1 MDVFGLR
8 DNLIKEYGSY
18 TRSFIR
24 IRHEPLQAK
33 VEQALKN
40 GELWPDPLV
49 QLNPAYKPGG
59 TIDGLVAQGKLHPEC
74 KRIFRRKEL
83 VGNGDDTLALSKDEP
98 MSLYLHQVEALAVG
112 RQHLPFV
119 VTTGTGSG
127 KSLSY
132 ILPIVDHVLRRGSGR
147 GIAAIAVYPMNALA
161 NSQMEELEKF
171 LQRGYPK
178 DQPPVTFARYT
189 GQERGEARARILDNP
204 PDILLTNYVMLELLL
219 TRQHERRL
227 IEAAQEL
234 SFLVLDELHTYRGR
248 QGADVAM
255 LVRRC
260 REAFSRE
267 RMVCIGT
274 SATMATEGTRLVRR
288 AAIAKVASAIF
299 GQDVQPDHIIDESLT
314 RTTLGTVASKTALRD
329 SVSAAANGQITGE
342 FDKLAADPLAGW
354 IESTLG
360 LTTEDNNQRL
370 RRADPRAIDGSS
382 GAVQELAASVGLPT
396 EVASKAIRNLL
407 KAGANVRNPSTGL
420 PAFAFRLHQ
429 FVSRGDTVWASL
441 ESPNDWTTTLR
452 GQQFVP
458 SDRSKILLPLVFCR
472 DCGHHYYR
480 VDLLMDDD
488 DHEVGVKPRSHF
500 RLERSEDGDSVQGY
514 LYQPEPGAPDWHIE
528 GEELLERLPADWTE
542 LDEGR
547 RRIKPSKRKYLPK
560 ALRIGTDGV
569 VRANGRSVHFLRA
582 PFQLCLCCGSAYT
595 ARDRSDVAKLRTLGV
610 DTRSTATTILAIQA
624 VAELKRAQL
633 DPMAKKLLSFTDN
646 RQDASLQAGHFN
658 DFVEVGL
665 VRSGLVQA
673 LKHVGASGLRFGDLG
688 LAVFRALALKFSSY
702 SAKPDARFAQQRGIE
717 EVFRRTLVFRL
728 YRDLQRG
735 WRVASPNLEE
745 VGLLHFEYE
754 SLDELAAAQDM
765 WEAAHPILRN
775 AAPALRL
782 QVCRVL
788 LDHLRRSLAL
798 DAKDLEPA
806 SIEQLGR
813 ETDALLRDE
822 WSLDDASL
830 KLVAPVAWPRSLREQ
845 EGHRDE
851 DLPISAQSGFGLYL
865 RRQSVFGSISLQDAQ
880 QVIESLFQVLDGHY
894 LERVRDPRPG
904 STLHGYR
911 LRCDTMVWLLGD
923 GKPKTDQ
930 LRQVQESASGREANA
945 FFSQLYQTF
954 AQVGDALV
962 AREHTAQVLPALREE
977 REDLFRQAELPVLF
991 CSPTMELGVD
1001 IAQLN
1006 VVNMRNIPPTPAN
1019 YAQRSGRAGRGGQPA
1034 FVYTY
1039 CSGFSPHDQYFF
1051 KRPERMVSGKV
1062 QPPRLDLANES
1073 LARAHVHAIWLG
1085 ELGLELGATLA
1096 EILVVGEDD
1105 LRLPMKPEF
1114 RAKLHNAQAA
1124 RSAVLKA
1131 EAMLGPIA
1139 GGGKASWYDTGW
1151 AQRVVSAAPD
1161 TLDAACRRWRD
1172 LYIAAVR
1179 QRIEQNRLIA
1189 DHSRSESDRRMAKNL
1204 RQQAEAQIELLVKPS
1219 GAMEGDFYSYR
1230 YFASEGF
1237 LPGYS
1242 FPRLPVNCFVP
1253 GRRGDVGDH
1262 QYLNRPRFLAIS
1274 EFGPGAFIYHEGAR
1288 YRIVRAN
1295 VAMQEDG
1302 HGPAMASLKTCGECG
1317 YLHEGKNLA
1326 DTNLCVRCHTP
1337 IEASDSYD
1345 NLVRMQNVSAR
1356 RHARITSDEEE
1367 RQRQGYDVR
1376 TYFRFPQAEGKPNT
1390 TKVQLG
1396 DYESPLA
1403 YLEYGD
1409 ATDIW
1414 RVNLGWN
1421 RRANRSLAG
1430 FNLDMER
1437 GDWVADDD
1445 TSVAE
1450 GAVAPRRANARRVV
1464 PFVTDTKNA
1473 LLFTPKVD
1481 VSDPAFMPSL
1491 AAALK
1496 QGILHEFQ
1504 LESGE
1509 ISVDALPRASRRNHL
1524 LLYESSE
1531 GGAGVLRALAADSE
1545 VMRRIAKAALVLC
1558 HYDPET
1564 GEDKGLHHRDGCEAG
1579 CYDCLLDYGN
1589 QLDHLQIDRKVI
1601 APFLRRLAGCV
1612 LEPLREA
1619 LDGNDPWHRMR
1630 ALCDSELEKR
1640 FLDLLQRRGYPPPDN
1655 AQYWVPGRYSRPDF
1669 YYESASA
1676 CVFIDG
1682 PVHDQAD
1689 NIAKDAADRSRLKD
1703 EGYMVI
1709 VFHHAADWIA
1719 ELSKYPDVFRR
1730 SEAEPHA

>member
-8 DNLIKEYGSY
+8 QHLIQEYGSY

-24 IRHEPLQAK
+24 IRHVPLHEK
-33 VEQALKN
+33 VEQALAA
-40 GELWPDPLV
+40 GELWPEPLV
-49 QLNPAYKPGG
+49 QLNPAYMPGG
-59 TIDGLVAQGKLHPEC
+59 TIDELVAQGRLHAEC

-83 VGNGDDTLALSKDEP
+83 ASATDTLALAKDDP
-98 MSLYLHQVEALAVG
+98 ISLYSHQVEALEAG
-112 RQHLPFV
+112 RQHRPFV

-132 ILPIVDHVLRRGSGR
+132 MLPIVDHVLSRGSGR

-161 NSQMEELEKF
+161 NSQLEELEKF
-171 LQRGYPK
+171 LQRGYPAGK
-178 DQPPVTFARYT
+178 PPVTFARYT
-189 GQERGEARARILDNP
+189 GQERGEQRAAILDNP

-227 IEAAQEL
+227 IEAARDL
-234 SFLVLDELHTYRGR
+234 TFLVLDELHTYRGR

-274 SATMATEGTRLVRR
+274 SATMATEGNRETRR
-288 AAIAKVASAIF
+288 AAIAKVATSIF
-299 GQDVQPDHIIDESLT
+299 GQEVLADDIIDESLA
-314 RTTLGTVASKTALRD
+314 RTTSERQSSVAELRS
-329 SVSAAANGQITGE
+329 SVLSAAGAAAIPD
-342 FDKLAADPLAGW
+342 FAALAVDPLASW
-354 IESTLG
+354 IESTFG
-360 LTTEDNNQRL
+360 LATEPDSPRL
-370 RRADPRAIDGSS
+370 RRARPRAIDGPS
-382 GAVQELAASVGLPT
+382 GAAQELAQHVGLPV
-396 EVASKAIRNLL
+396 EEASRAIRNLL
-407 KAGANVRNPSTGL
+407 QSGANQRNPKTGL

-441 ESPNDWTTTLR
+441 ESPSVWQTTLR
-452 GQQFVP
+452 SQQFVP
-458 SDRSKILLPLVFCR
+458 GDRGRILLPLVFCR

-480 VDLLMDDD
+480 VELEKDDED
-488 DHEVGVKPRSHF
+488 RVVRVQPRTSF
-500 RLERSEDGDSVQGY
+500 RPEKREEGEPVQAY

-528 GEELLERLPADWTE
+528 DEELLERLPADWIE
-542 LDEGR
+542 VDGDR
-547 RRIKPSKRKYLPK
+547 RRIKPGKKKYLPK
-560 ALRIGTDGV
+560 AVNLGTDGV
-569 VRANGRSVHFLRA
+569 ASGGGSPFHYFSA

-595 ARDRSDVAKLRTLGV
+595 ARDRSDAGKLRTLGV

-624 VAELKRAQL
+624 VTKLKQASV
-633 DPMAKKLLSFTDN
+633 DPLAKKLLSFTDN

-673 LKHVGASGLRFGDLG
+673 LKHARGSGLRFGDIG
-688 LAVFRALALKFSSY
+688 LDVFKALSLRFNTY
-702 SAKPDARFAQQRGIE
+702 SAKPDARFAQRRSIE
-717 EVFRRTLVFRL
+717 EAFRRSLVFRL

-745 VGLLHFEYE
+745 VGLLRFDYE
-754 SLDELAAAQDM
+754 SLDEFAAAQDV
-765 WEAAHPILRN
+765 WAAAHP
-775 AAPALRL
+775 ALRDADAAL
-782 QVCRVL
+782 REQVCRVL
-788 LDHLRRSLAL
+788 FDHLRRSLAI
-798 DAKDLEPA
+798 DARDLEPA

-813 ETDALLRDE
+813 ESDTLLRDE

-830 KLVAPVAWPRSLREQ
+830 KLVAPVAWPRSIPEH
-845 EGHRDE
+845 EGRNDE
-851 DLPISAQSGFGLYL
+851 DLPISAQSRYGQYL
-865 RRQSVFGSISLQDAQ
+865 RRRSIFGSMPVEETQAI
-880 QVIESLFQVLDGHY
+880 IESLFQVLDGHY
-894 LERVRDPRPG
+894 LQRARSPRG
-904 STLHGYR
+904 KSAAHGYR

-923 GKPKTDQ
+923 GKPKIDP
-930 LRQVQESASGREANA
+930 LRQEKESAAGREANS
-945 FFSQLYQTF
+945 FFSHLYQSF
-954 AQVGDALV
+954 AEVGDALV
-962 AREHTAQVLPALREE
+962 AREHTAQVLPAVREE
-977 REDLFRQAELPVLF
+977 REDLFRAAELPVLF

-1034 FVYTY
+1034 LVYSY

-1051 KRPERMVSGKV
+1051 RRPERMVSGSV
-1062 QPPRLDLANES
+1062 QPPRLDLANEA

-1085 ELGLELGATLA
+1085 ELGLELGSTLA
-1096 EILVVGEDD
+1096 DILVVGEDD
-1105 LRLPMKPEF
+1105 LLLPMKPEV
-1114 RAKLHNAQAA
+1114 RAKLSNPQAAKSAALKAQA
-1124 RSAVLKA
+1124 
-1131 EAMLGPIA
+1131 MLDPVA
-1139 GGGKASWYDTGW
+1139 GGGKAAWYDSGW
-1151 AQRVVSAAPD
+1151 TQRVVSAAPD
-1161 TLDAACRRWRD
+1161 TLDASCRRWRD
-1172 LYIAAVR
+1172 LYVAAVK
-1179 QRIEQNRLIA
+1179 QRTEQNRLIA
-1189 DHSRSESDRRMAKNL
+1189 DHGRSESDRRMAKSL

-1253 GRRGDVGDH
+1253 GRRGEVGEH

-1295 VAMQEDG
+1295 VAMQADG
-1302 HGPAMASLKTCGECG
+1302 GGPALAALKTCGECG
-1317 YLHEGKNLA
+1317 YLHDGNHLA
-1326 DTNLCVRCHTP
+1326 DINLCARCKQP
-1337 IEASDSYD
+1337 LAAEGAYD

-1376 TYFRFPQAEGKPNT
+1376 TYFRFPQSAGSPNT

-1396 DYESPLA
+1396 DYEGVLA
-1403 YLEYGD
+1403 QLEYGD

-1421 RRANRSLAG
+1421 RRSNRSMPG
-1430 FNLDMER
+1430 FHLDLER
-1437 GDWVADDD
+1437 GDWVKEQQSGSDD
-1445 TSVAE
+1445 E
-1450 GAVAPRRANARRVV
+1450 AVPVQHGNTRRVV

-1473 LLFTPKVD
+1473 LLFSPAVD
-1481 VSDPAFMPSL
+1481 VSQPSFMPSL

-1496 QGILHEFQ
+1496 HGILQEFQ

-1531 GGAGVLRALAADSE
+1531 GGAGVLRSLVADAEALRRVARAALA
-1545 VMRRIAKAALVLC
+1545 LC
-1558 HYDPET
+1558 HFDPVT
-1564 GEDKGLHHRDGCEAG
+1564 GEDKGLQHRDGCEAG

-1589 QLDHLQIDRKVI
+1589 QLDHPHIDRKAI
-1601 APFLRRLAGCV
+1601 APYLRRLAGGI
-1612 LEPLREA
+1612 LEQVRVAPDA
-1619 LDGNDPWHRMR
+1619 NDPWTRLR

-1640 FLDLLQRRGYPPPDN
+1640 FLDMLQRGGYAPPDN

-1669 YYESASA
+1669 YYETVSA

-1682 PVHDQAD
+1682 PVHDVAEKSAQ
-1689 NIAKDAADRSRLKD
+1689 DAQVRQRLKD
-1703 EGYMVI
+1703 EGYSVI

-1719 ELSKYPDVFRR
+1719 ELSRHTEVFRR
-1730 SEAEPHA
+1730 IEGTTEA